1 MLRFVLDWQRRGRSS
16 YNHFDIET
24 PRSFRFLSDEQLLS
38 QCRVDHYR
46 GSGPGGQKRNKTSN
60 GVRFAHLP
68 TGILA
73 TATESRSLKE
83 NHLYCLRRLRVKLA
97 AEVREGVDPIGF
109 EVPDWFL
116 SIRHERKIDVSHRH
130 EFYAATAGLILDLL
144 SINGNP
150 AAVAA
155 DLGVTT
161 TAVVKILEAET
172 AWWAAANEI
181 RAKLG
186 MAAMQSR
193 GHRNRVHVPLMV
205 MNSSGKPTAL
215 RWEPT
220 AAPWAFLTPPPIT

>member
-1 MLRFVLDWQRRGRSS
+1 MSESMSWYLTPAGWALNGRRRNKHPIAILSERFATARPLVAALQANLHLCGYIRS
-16 YNHFDIET
+16 IEAT
-24 PRSFRFLSDEQLLS
+24 RSFRFLSDEQLLS

-144 SINGNP
+144 TINGNP
-150 AAVAA
+150 AAVAVN
-155 DLGVTT
+155 LGVTT
-161 TAVVKILEAET
+161 TAVVKMLEAET
-172 AWWAAANEI
+172 AWWAAANDI

-193 GHRNRVHVPLMV
+193 G
-205 MNSSGKPTAL
+205 K
-215 RWEPT
+215 
-220 AAPWAFLTPPPIT
+220 